1 MRCSFR
7 FGPAVPPA
15 VAEYRR
21 PHAAGY
27 GEPVRDYADQRARM
41 VDRQLR
47 RRGIEDER
55 VLAAMAEVPRELF
68 VPEEMRS
75 RAYRDGAL
83 PIGEGQTISQPWVV
97 AAMCQALEL
106 RGSEQVLDVGSG
118 SGYSTA
124 VLARLAARVIGI
136 ERHEALV
143 RRARAVL
150 AQLEIANAE
159 IRAGDGTLGAPGD
172 APFEGIAVAA
182 TAPAPPPSL
191 ITQLADGGRLVIP
204 IAGRGADMLTVYA
217 RHGAELAK
225 REVAPCRFVPLLGE
239 EGFRES

>member
-1 MRCSFR
+1 MT
-7 FGPAVPPA
+7 P
-15 VAEYRR
+15 YR
-21 PHAAGY
+21 
-27 GEPVRDYADQRARM
+27 EQRARM
-41 VDRQLR
+41 VERQLR
-47 RRGIEDER
+47 RRGIDDER
-55 VLAAMAEVPRELF
+55 VLQAMAAVPRELF
-68 VPEEMRS
+68 VPEDLRS

-106 RGSEQVLDVGSG
+106 GGSEQVLDVGSG

-124 VLARLAARVIGI
+124 ILAHLAARVIGI
-136 ERHEALV
+136 ERHDALV
-143 RRARAVL
+143 RRAGAVI
-150 AQLEIANAE
+150 AQLGIANAE
-159 IRAGDGTLGAPGD
+159 IRAGDGSLGAPEE

-191 ITQLADGGRLVIP
+191 ISQLADGGRLVIP
-204 IAGRGADMLTVYA
+204 VARQGADMLTVYA
-217 RHGAELAK
+217 RHGAELSE